1 MRRDVCSSV
10 VPRLGQTQ
18 PGARRALTALAA
30 TALVSGALVA
40 ATSAIGI
47 GVAPAAAAAPTFS
60 ISPTSLDFGDV
71 TVGSTSPSQTITVT
85 NTSTASIVMSGTG
98 GAAGVFG
105 GGANDCQGTAL
116 APGASCHMT
125 YAFSPVANG
134 PVTGSASGTW
144 NTQAFAFAFKGNG
157 IDQFLITPRSFDF
170 GNVPL
175 GSTSPPQT
183 VTVTNR
189 GVAPVKM
196 SGTAGGAGVFSG
208 AQNCQNVTLAPNA
221 SCQMLYTFTPAALG
235 PVAGT
240 ASGAWS
246 GQGFTIG
253 LAGNG
258 IRRFLISPT
267 SIDFGDVPIG
277 TTGAPHTVTV
287 TNMGFDAVVMAGAVG
302 AGGVFVATQN
312 CQGITLAP
320 GASCQMSFAFRPT
333 VLGPATG
340 SSAGS
345 WNGQAYALSFTGNA
359 TAGPGRPP
367 APASVLAKVVGST
380 VALTWT
386 PPASDGGSVL
396 TGYLITSTPPG
407 ASFTVSAGSTSV
419 TIGGLSAATTYTFTV
434 AAQNAFGT
442 GPGSRSNP
450 VTLGVV
456 LGAGLSRDYVSV
468 VPVRVLETRPT
479 QVGYT
484 GAKPSAGQ
492 VVQVKVTGLGS
503 PAVDVDA
510 VAVVLNVTGTEASA
524 AGFVTVWPC
533 GQAQPTVSNLNLVAD
548 GTAPNLVVVKVGAEG
563 KVCLFTQSG
572 THLVADLQG
581 FFPAGTSFVPVLPE
595 RLLDTRV
602 PQTGYTGS
610 KPAAGQTVQLQVTG
624 AGATKVPIDATAVVV
639 NVTGAEAAT
648 AGFVTVWPCG
658 QPQPTVSNLNLVAG
672 GTTPN
677 LVVVKLGANGKVCLF
692 TQSGTHLLADVQ
704 GYFPAA
710 SPSFVSVQPE
720 RLLETRPVPVGYTGA
735 KPAAG
740 QTVEL
745 QVTGAGATKVPTS
758 AVAVVL
764 NVTGTEA
771 TASGFVTVWP
781 CGQPKPTAS
790 NVNLLSGG
798 TSPNLAIVA
807 VGVGGKVCLFTQSGT
822 HLLADVQGYFLP
834 TA

>member
-1 MRRDVCSSV
+1 MRSGVGR
-10 VPRLGQTQ
+10 
-18 PGARRALTALAA
+18 ALAA
-30 TALVSGALVA
+30 CTATAIVIGSA
-40 ATSAIGI
+40 AI
-47 GVAPAAAAAPTFS
+47 GVAAPASSAATPTFS

-71 TVGSTSPSQTITVT
+71 TVGSTGPSQTITVT
-85 NTSTASIVMSGTG
+85 NTGTASIVMSGTG

-105 GGANDCQGTAL
+105 GANDCQGTTL
-116 APGASCHMT
+116 APGASCHMS

-134 PVTGSASGTW
+134 PAAGSASGTW
-144 NTQAFAFAFKGNG
+144 NAQAFSLAFKGNG
-157 IDQFLITPRSFDF
+157 IEQFLITPRSFDF

-175 GSTSPPQT
+175 GSTSPAQT

-189 GVAPVKM
+189 GSTPAKL
-196 SGTAGGAGVFSG
+196 SGTAGAAGAFGG
-208 AQNCQNVTLAPNA
+208 AQNCQGETLAANA
-221 SCQMLYTFTPAALG
+221 SCQMFYTFAPSALG
-235 PVAGT
+235 PVTASAAGT
-240 ASGAWS
+240 WN
-246 GQGFTIG
+246 GQSFTIS

-277 TTGAPHTVTV
+277 TTGAPHAVAV
-287 TNMGFDAVVMAGAVG
+287 TNMGFDAAVMTGTIVVAGPF
-302 AGGVFVATQN
+302 GVTQN
-312 CQGITLAP
+312 CQGVTLAP
-320 GASCQMSFAFRPT
+320 GASCQMSFAFKPT
-333 VLGPATG
+333 AVGPATG
-340 SSAGS
+340 SATGS
-345 WNGQAYALSFTGNA
+345 WNGQAYSSSFTGNA

-367 APASVLAKVVGST
+367 APASALARVVGST

-396 TGYLITSTPPG
+396 TGYLITSAPPG
-407 ASFTVSAGSTSV
+407 VSFTVSAGTTSV
-419 TIGGLSAATTYTFTV
+419 TVGGLSAATSYTFTV

-442 GPGSRSNP
+442 GAGTRSNP
-450 VTLGVV
+450 VTLSVV
-456 LGAGLSRDYVSV
+456 GGAGLSRDYVSV

-479 QVGYT
+479 QVAYVG
-484 GAKPSAGQ
+484 GKPAAGQ
-492 VVQVKVTGLGS
+492 VVAVKVTGLGS
-503 PAVDVDA
+503 PAVESDA
-510 VAVVLNVTGTEASA
+510 VAVVLNVTGTDATA

-533 GQAQPTVSNLNLVAD
+533 GQAQPTVSNLNLVAG
-548 GTAPNLVVVKVGAEG
+548 GTSPNLVVVKVGADG

-572 THLVADLQG
+572 THLVADLEG
-581 FFPAGTSFVPVLPE
+581 FFPAGTAFVPVLPE

-610 KPAAGQTVQLQVTG
+610 KPSAGQTVQLQVTG
-624 AGATKVPIDATAVVV
+624 AGATKVPTDAAAVVL
-639 NVTGAEAAT
+639 NVTGTEAMAT
-648 AGFVTVWPCG
+648 GYVTVWPCG

-677 LVVVKLGANGKVCLF
+677 LVIVKLGASGKVCLF
-692 TQSGTHLLADVQ
+692 TQSGAHLLADVQ

-720 RLLETRPVPVGYTGA
+720 RLLETRPVPLGYVGA
-735 KPAAG
+735 KPSAG

-745 QVTGAGATKVPTS
+745 QVTGAGATVVPTS
-758 AVAVVL
+758 AVTVVL

-771 TASGFVTVWP
+771 TATGFVTVWP

-790 NVNLLSGG
+790 NVNLAAGG

-807 VGVGGKVCLFTQSGT
+807 VGSGGKVCLFTQSGT